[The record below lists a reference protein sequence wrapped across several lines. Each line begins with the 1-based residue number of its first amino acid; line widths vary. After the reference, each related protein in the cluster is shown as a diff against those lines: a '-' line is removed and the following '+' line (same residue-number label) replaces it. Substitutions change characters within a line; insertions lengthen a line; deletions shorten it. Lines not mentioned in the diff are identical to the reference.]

1 MAQFDVHRNAVRASQ
16 RRIPY
21 LLDIQANYLSELRTR
36 VVVPLLDTAVE
47 PLRPVANLNP
57 QVSIDGRRYLLLF
70 QEIAGVSTHYLG
82 ARVTSLESRRNEL
95 LRALDVIWTG
105 T

>member
-16 RRIPY
+16 RRIPF
-21 LLDIQANYLSELRTR
+21 LLDLQANYLSDLRTR
-36 VVVPLLDTAVE
+36 VVVPLLDPAVE

-57 QVSIDGRRYLLLF
+57 LVTIEGKRFILLF
-70 QEIAGVSTHYLG
+70 QEIAGVSVQYLG
-82 ARVTSLESRRNEL
+82 VRVATLESRRNEL

-105 T
+105 I